1 MEHFSE
7 NRMSVK
13 APGLNQ
19 ERKIN
24 VMTHLSNNF
33 STKGY
38 ITRIDVKKVRVKR
51 QRSMKPFCV

>member
-1 MEHFSE
+1 
-7 NRMSVK
+7 MSVK
-13 APGLNQ
+13 EPGLNQ

-38 ITRIDVKKVRVKR
+38 ITRIDVKKK
-51 QRSMKPFCV
+51 